1 MKKRLILLT
10 LLCSLVLVACVKI
23 PNQGPE
29 TKPSQIE
36 TEDTVTTL
44 GLVKDRYVENDKK
57 YLDLE
62 VDGELLKI
70 DCSSYEDFALIE
82 IGSTL
87 DLSYN
92 KNTLEL
98 VQINDNLTSENI
110 DQNEEKEAE
119 AEEEKPTEKKIY
131 AEDKL
136 AYEGFNEAFSLGLN
150 FVDQFG
156 IDTVKIYTDA
166 EKVGDEFLYDDGNTF
181 ILVAESSQGSYE
193 LFNKRLQLGD
203 IKVNV
208 CTEDD
213 KKLVISLLEEQTAGI
228 SFKTFEKTKDDYFI
242 EVDHCQGEGNINM
255 IGSF

>member
-10 LLCSLVLVACVKI
+10 LLCALVLTACVKI

-29 TKPSQIE
+29 TKTNDLVSEDQ
-36 TEDTVTTL
+36 DTVI

-62 VDGELLKI
+62 VAGEILKI

-87 DLSYN
+87 DISYN

-98 VQINDNLTSENI
+98 LQINDILTSKNL
-110 DQNEEKEAE
+110 DSDEEKEP
-119 AEEEKPTEKKIY
+119 EEEKPSEKKLY

-136 AYEGFNEAFSLGLN
+136 AYQGFNEAFSLGLD

-156 IDTVKIYTDA
+156 IDTVKVYTDA

-208 CTEDD
+208 YTEDD

-228 SFKTFEKTKDDYFI
+228 SFKTFEKTKDDYFLEI
-242 EVDHCQGEGNINM
+242 DHYQGQGNINM
-255 IGSF
+255 IGSY

>member
-10 LLCSLVLVACVKI
+10 LLCALVLTACVKI
-23 PNQGPE
+23 PSQGPE
-29 TKPSQIE
+29 TKPSQVE
-36 TEDTVTTL
+36 AKDQVTTL
-44 GLVKDRYVENDKK
+44 GLVKDRYIENDKK

-62 VDGELLKI
+62 VAGELLKI
-70 DCSSYEDFALIE
+70 DCSSYEDFGLIE
-82 IGSTL
+82 IGTTI
-87 DLSYN
+87 DLTYN

-98 VQINDNLTSENI
+98 VEINDILTSENL
-110 DQNEEKEAE
+110 DPDEEKEPE
-119 AEEEKPTEKKIY
+119 KEKPTEKKIY

-136 AYEGFNEAFSLGLN
+136 VYEGFNQAFSLDLN

-156 IDTVKIYTDA
+156 IDSVKVYTDA

-181 ILVAESSQGSYE
+181 ILVAESTKGFYE

-208 CTEDD
+208 YTEDD

-228 SFKTFEKTKDDYFI
+228 SFKTFEKSQDDYFFR
-242 EVDHCQGEGNINM
+242 N
-255 IGSF
+255 